1 MQTIANN
8 LLNIEEIIPIVDKV
22 KNTII
27 NMSESLQELK
37 LQLEKKE
44 RELNE
49 RESRLEESM
58 RKAEKL
64 QGEYFSVQTELNKIS
79 SLYKDL
85 QGQKLDST
93 NVRKILS
100 IYVSLLEKVFQGRPH
115 AKILLL
121 LHGEQSHMSRQDL
134 TKATGFEAAIIL
146 HSIHELHSA
155 NLIDYNEDTGMVN
168 LKERLYT

>member
-1 MQTIANN
+1 MQIVSHD

-22 KNTII
+22 KNTVIH
-27 NMSESLQELK
+27 MSESLQELK

-44 RELNE
+44 QELNE
-49 RESRLEESM
+49 REAKLEESL
-58 RKAEKL
+58 KKSDKL
-64 QGEYFSVQTELNKIS
+64 QEEYLSVQTELNKIS

-85 QGQKLDST
+85 QGQKLDTT

-146 HSIHELHSA
+146 HSIRELHSA

-168 LKERLYT
+168 LKKSLYT

>member
-100 IYVSLLEKVFQGRPH
+100 IYVSLLDKVFQGRHH
-115 AKILLL
+115 AKILFL
-121 LHGEQSHMSRQDL
+121 LHGEQCHMSRQVL